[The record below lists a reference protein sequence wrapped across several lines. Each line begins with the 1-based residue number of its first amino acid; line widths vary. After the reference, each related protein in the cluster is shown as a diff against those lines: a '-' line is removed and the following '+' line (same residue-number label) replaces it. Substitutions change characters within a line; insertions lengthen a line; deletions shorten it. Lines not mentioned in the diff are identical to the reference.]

1 MAATAACG
9 DDAESGARLGATTT
23 STTPTTEPP
32 TTAAPT
38 TTAASTSATTRQT
51 TTTAR
56 PVANTQSCPL
66 SAIGG
71 GATDV
76 TTKPGDF
83 DGNGVVDTLRAYKL
97 GSDWH
102 LRVELSGAASGHDVV
117 VPGVDPGTGLKAVG
131 GFNLDENQS
140 NEAFVVIGSGA
151 STTLVAIFVFKNCQL
166 TRVTE
171 MGNAATFQVGA
182 SAQNR
187 SGLSCVQGTALQ
199 TLSASAP
206 PNTGTPFSGRRTTYD
221 LVGSDLV
228 QANVSPQET
237 FGLNDPGLAPF
248 SRFTC
253 GSLSLN

>member
-1 MAATAACG
+1 MAACG
-9 DDAESGARLGATTT
+9 DDPKSSANLAAGGT
-23 STTPTTEPP
+23 STTPTTQPP
-32 TTAAPT
+32 TTAAPSA
-38 TTAASTSATTRQT
+38 TAAPASGTSVTTRLT

-56 PVANTQSCPL
+56 PATNSATCPL
-66 SAIGG
+66 AAIGA

-83 DGNGVVDTLRAYKL
+83 DGNGVADTLRTYKL
-97 GSDWH
+97 GSTWH
-102 LRVELSGAASGHDVV
+102 LRVELAGGASGHDLV

-140 NEAFVVIGSGA
+140 NEAFVVIGGGA
-151 STTLVAIFVFKNCQL
+151 STTLVAIFVFNNCQL

-171 MGNAATFQVGA
+171 MGNAATFPVGA
-182 SAQNR
+182 SAQR
-187 SGLSCVQGTALQ
+187 RTGLSCVLGTALQ

-206 PNTGTPFSGRRTTYD
+206 PNTGTPFTGTRTTYD

-228 QANVSPQET
+228 QANVSAQET
-237 FGLNDPGLAPF
+237 FAMNDPAGAVF

-253 GSLSLN
+253 GSLSLS